1 MSLSAQ
7 ELDAF
12 LELLQRV
19 SKLYPLRYLAK
30 SLWWSSAG
38 SSLELPSPCLAF
50 RQALSSW
57 EYMGSHLHYSLW
69 GKKRGHPGAL
79 RCQGG
84 ARFWSVTRDGR
95 VGALSTELSPG
106 SRCWDSGGG
115 VLWWPSE
122 VLSPLRVF
130 ETQGGH
136 PAKFWGELLIRR
148 QLCQTAKCQK
158 DFYSSFLLFTYL
170 FSLSWSQILGWQEV
184 ESFSL

>member
-1 MSLSAQ
+1 MKLGGILSGASQ
-7 ELDAF
+7 PFPGFPPSTF
-12 LELLQRV
+12 LVRVHGVPRPLQLVGKKTR
-19 SKLYPLRYLAK
+19 
-30 SLWWSSAG
+30 
-38 SSLELPSPCLAF
+38 
-50 RQALSSW
+50 SSW
-57 EYMGSHLHYSLW
+57 SPQVPGWGPLLKRHL
-69 GKKRGHPGAL
+69 GR
-79 RCQGG
+79 
-84 ARFWSVTRDGR
+84 TRE
-95 VGALSTELSPG
+95 STQHRAIPG

-158 DFYSSFLLFTYL
+158 DFYSSFLLFMYL
-170 FSLSWSQILGWQEV
+170 FSLSWLQILGWQEV